1 MTRIIQTQSKPEAH
15 RGSEPANARPD
26 PIFQPPGWDWV
37 SAGEIGWWVRPGWRA
52 ALIGPKG
59 LRLDE
64 WRDQGRLRTIKAG
77 PQRVV
82 YRAELP
88 EGAVF
93 IKHFLV
99 PSWKER
105 WRQWFRRGKGRNEAK
120 RAQRLDRAG
129 IPTITPIA
137 LGEQRKHKFLFENY
151 LVTPEI
157 AGMAPLDEFVEQT
170 LGTLPEPR
178 RGRVRRALAVAL
190 GELTARLHRA
200 GFVHQDFH
208 PGNVLVGLDGDDRPH
223 LAMID
228 LDALRVRNELSWNGV
243 RENLALLNHYFVL
256 RCSRTDRRR
265 FLSAYL
271 AARGEE
277 PGDVPTL
284 ARTIERST
292 RLWAERLWRRWGK
305 RCRGSNKYFQP
316 DQAEGAW
323 GVASRDLDPQTVQR
337 LLADPDALFHAPGT
351 TLLKDS
357 RTTTVAEAVLPV
369 AGRPTRVIY
378 KRFNRK
384 KRLDPLLTLF
394 RPSRAWR
401 AWQGGQ
407 HLASRGIRTPR
418 NLAFLA
424 RTGSGRLP
432 RDTYLVTIRA
442 EPSITLGDYVR
453 NVLPTLDPDAR
464 RRQTRRLTLAMARL
478 IRTMHE
484 RSLSHRDLK
493 AANVLIEGDPDA
505 HEVQLSLIDLVGVH
519 VAHPLPRHRR
529 AQNLARLQVSLS
541 ESLDWSRTD
550 ALRFLRAYLPWG
562 QTRRG
567 DWKGLWRAIDRRCRA
582 KLARNRRRGR
592 ILS

>member
-1 MTRIIQTQSKPEAH
+1 MTRIIQTRRKPEARH
-15 RGSEPANARPD
+15 GPEPPAARPGR
-26 PIFQPPGWDWV
+26 IFQPPGWDWV
-37 SAGEIGWWVRPGWRA
+37 GAGEVGWWVRPCWRS
-52 ALIGPKG
+52 ALIGPAG
-59 LRLDE
+59 LRLEE
-64 WRDQGRLRTIKAG
+64 WRAQGRLRTIKAG

-82 YRAELP
+82 YRAEAP

-99 PSWKER
+99 PGWRER

-120 RAQRLDRAG
+120 RAERLGRAG

-151 LVTPEI
+151 LITPEI
-157 AGMAPLDEFVEQT
+157 AGMVPLDEFVEQM
-170 LGTLPEPR
+170 LGELPEPR

-200 GFVHQDFH
+200 GFIHRDFH
-208 PGNVLVGLDGDDRPH
+208 PGNVLVGLDGGDRPR

-228 LDALRVRNELSWNGV
+228 LDALRIRNRLGWNGV
-243 RENLALLNHYFVL
+243 RENLALLNHYFAL
-256 RCSRTDRRR
+256 RCGRTDRRR
-265 FLSAYL
+265 FLRAYL
-271 AARGEE
+271 AARGEG
-277 PGDVPTL
+277 PSDAPAL

-292 RLWAERLWRRWGK
+292 RRWAERLWSRWGK

-316 DQAEGAW
+316 YQAEGVR
-323 GVASRDLDPQTVQR
+323 GVASRDLDAQTVQR
-337 LLADPDALFHAPGT
+337 LLADPDGLFHAPGT

-357 RTTTVAEAVLPV
+357 RTTTVAEAVLQV
-369 AGRPTRVIY
+369 LGRPTRIIY

-384 KRLDPLLTLF
+384 KRLDPILTLF

-407 HLASRGIRTPR
+407 DLASRGIPTPR

-453 NVLPTLDPDAR
+453 HVLPTLSPEAR
-464 RRQTRRLTLAMARL
+464 RLQTRRLTVSMARL

-493 AANVLIEGDPDA
+493 AANVLMEGGPDA
-505 HEVQLSLIDLVGVH
+505 AEVRLSLIDLVGVQ

-529 AQNLARLQVSLS
+529 VQNLARLQVSLA
-541 ESLDWSRTD
+541 ESSDWSRAD
-550 ALRFLRAYLPWG
+550 ALRFLRAYLPG
-562 QTRRG
+562 GLTRPG
-567 DWKGLWRAIDRRCRA
+567 EWKGLWRAIDRRCRA
-582 KLARNRRRGR
+582 KMARNRRRGR